1 MNDDVNDRYFALD
14 MAVRL
19 QVAVLGNGR
28 VSTANYTAETLEI
41 AKKFSDYVRGPE
53 SGTVVQLVKENEK

>member
-1 MNDDVNDRYFALD
+1 MDDVNDRYFALD

-19 QVAVLGNGR
+19 QTAALRSGDTQGDF
-28 VSTANYTAETLEI
+28 VSATLET